1 MYIGICKINHG
12 KGLMVIP
19 KIWLNTCGHA
29 TRTSVYTAVQ
39 RFISITLDK
48 CVSCVTLETVQCEY
62 F

>member
-1 MYIGICKINHG
+1 
-12 KGLMVIP
+12 MVIP

-29 TRTSVYTAVQ
+29 THTAVQ

-48 CVSCVTLETVQCEY
+48 CLSCVTLETVQCEY